1 MAGTEGRQRRILI
14 VQDVSGTGR
23 CSALA
28 VLPVLSLAG
37 LACSLLPTA
46 FFSTH
51 TGGFGPVHRRDL
63 SEDMRATLSHWG
75 RLELRFDAV
84 YIGYVASPAQLGLM
98 EEALPGLMAP
108 GAMLFVDPVM
118 GDHGRRYA
126 FCEERLIEGFR
137 SLCAKADI
145 IFPNLTEAALLL
157 GMPLPEGQ
165 EPALPEADLLRGIG
179 GKAAVL
185 TGVRDGQGGIGVRI
199 ESLHEEPQMVFR
211 PEFEGSFPGTG
222 DLFASCV
229 IGARM
234 LGASLPHA
242 CAAACDFLDDAF
254 RRTVSLRSE
263 PRQGLVFEPC
273 LTGLSRVFEHIPV
286 RDDFV

>member
-1 MAGTEGRQRRILI
+1 MAVTEEIQRRILI
-14 VQDVSGTGR
+14 AQDVSGTGR

-46 FFSTH
+46 YFSTH
-51 TGGFGPVHRRDL
+51 TGGFGSVHRRDL

-84 YIGYVASPAQLGLM
+84 YIGYAASPAQLGLM

-137 SLCAKADI
+137 SLCAKADV

-165 EPALPEADLLRGIG
+165 EPALHEAGSLKGIG
-179 GKAAVL
+179 GKAAIL
-185 TGVRDGQGGIGVRI
+185 TGVRNGQGGIGVRI
-199 ESLHEEPQMVFR
+199 EDSQNEPLTVFR
-211 PEFEGSFPGTG
+211 PEYEGSYPGTG
-222 DLFASCV
+222 DLLASCV
-229 IGARM
+229 IAARM
-234 LGASLPHA
+234 LGASLPRA
-242 CAAACDFLDDAF
+242 CAVACDFLDDAF
-254 RRTVSLRSE
+254 RRTVSSGSE
-263 PRQGLVFEPC
+263 PRRGLIFEPS
-273 LTGLSRVFEHIPV
+273 LTGLARVFEHIKA
-286 RDDFV
+286 RDHFV